1 MLLVK
6 RLRIVREARQS
17 IEAAMASGLSAEDA
31 GEAMLAD
38 MRDKYAGDKDWLT
51 ILEIILK
58 LLALF
63 L

>member
-6 RLRIVREARQS
+6 RLRILREARQS
-17 IEAAMASGLSAEDA
+17 IEIAIASGMSHDEA

-38 MRDKYAGDKDWLT
+38 MRDKYGADVDWLK
-51 ILEIILK
+51 ILELILK
-58 LLALF
+58 VLALF

>member
-6 RLRIVREARQS
+6 RLRVVREARQA
-17 IEAAMASGLSAEDA
+17 IEAAMASGMSAEDA